1 MRLFTLY
8 QHINQL
14 IMRTLLILFATVALL
29 SGCRPKAAEPEPAGT
44 ENTAAGK
51 GAVQFET
58 AVADL
63 RLRETPGEKGTIV
76 ATLPKGAKL
85 DDLGEVSDFTTRV
98 TLRGITFDEPWIKV
112 KTPGGQTGWVYGG
125 GLLFDAG
132 QNAPATRILLQKRA
146 IAILGQP
153 LVERLHQ
160 HRRDWAAT
168 RNEADLA
175 RLLEQSSGLRDTV
188 SSVLQQRLARASA
201 HDLPDMFWLAELFT
215 GFQPQLV
222 AEGTMYHLFF
232 DYRQWLALAKK
243 TKGIQDDIFIDLQ
256 IAAFP
261 EDSIE
266 YFFPAWQIQT
276 WDYGGHCLLGNGV
289 CKDLLGK
296 INAQSGPGALF
307 EQPLQTMKTR
317 IISDLT
323 QAETSFWHT
332 ATEAGAELD
341 AILSAPWK
349 ILAQADVVALSTLRE
364 RLKDPAKYNISVGQ
378 RKGG

>member
-1 MRLFTLY
+1 
-8 QHINQL
+8 
-14 IMRTLLILFATVALL
+14 MRTLLLLLIPAALL
-29 SGCRPKAAEPEPAGT
+29 FGCRQKAAESDQAAT
-44 ENTAAGK
+44 ETKPQRGP
-51 GAVQFET
+51 VQFET

-63 RLRETPGEKGTIV
+63 RLRETPGEKGVIV
-76 ATLPKGAKL
+76 ATLPKGARL
-85 DDLGEVSDFTTRV
+85 EDLGEVSDFTTRV

-112 KTPGGQTGWVYGG
+112 KTSTGQTGWVYGG
-125 GLLFDAG
+125 GLIFDAS
-132 QNAPATRILLQKRA
+132 QNSTATRSLLQKRA
-146 IAILGQP
+146 IAVLGQP
-153 LVERLHQ
+153 LVESINQ

-168 RNEADLA
+168 RIEADLA
-175 RLLEQSSGLRDTV
+175 RLLERSMALRDTL
-188 SSVLQQRLARASA
+188 SEVLQKRIPPNSA
-201 HDLPDMFWLAELFT
+201 QDMPDMFWLAELFT

-222 AEGTMYHLFF
+222 AEGTAYHLFC
-232 DYRQWLALAKK
+232 DYRQWLALSKK

-276 WDYGGHCLLGNGV
+276 WDYGGHCMLGSGV

-317 IISDLT
+317 MISDLT

-332 ATEAGAELD
+332 AAEAGSELE
-341 AILSAPWK
+341 AILNAK
-349 ILAQADVVALSTLRE
+349 LKVLTQTDVVALSTLRE
-364 RLKDPAKYNISVGQ
+364 RLKDSAKYGIVTGQ
-378 RKGG
+378 RNGN